1 MCVFKSSHHH
11 PHGRLTFCFLF
22 AGRRC
27 LCQWWLSDHLF
38 VHDQWEHSKRG
49 AHSCSKSPIAPM
61 GRSLTCPN
69 RLSSFNWDRSLVLP
83 GICMCHPHLQTSHR
97 PHGRLTFDCCLQ
109 GGGVLVGGGT
119 VTFSSCTISGNQAS
133 YVRGLTLK
141 SSHRPDGKIAD
152 VLALILA
159 CTTATDASV
168 N

>member
-1 MCVFKSSHHH
+1 MPSRPAPSVGTQFHLCVFKSSHHH

-22 AGRRC
+22 AGQRC
-27 LCQWWLSDHLF
+27 LCPGW
-38 VHDQWEHSKRG
+38 HSVLVIVQHHWQRQ
-49 AHSCSKSPIAPM
+49 HSFFCECSHSKSPIAPM

-97 PHGRLTFDCCLQ
+97 P
-109 GGGVLVGGGT
+109 
-119 VTFSSCTISGNQAS
+119 
-133 YVRGLTLK
+133 
-141 SSHRPDGKIAD
+141 DGKIAD